1 MFTKTMPAVL
11 RTVALAAL
19 FASAGLS
26 AAHAQATAA
35 AAPATKPAA
44 TAAAGTASSSG
55 GATNIGTFKDWSA
68 FVSTTADGKMC
79 FIATQPTSSKYS
91 QTTTGRD
98 PAFLQITS
106 IPSKNVTNEVSSI
119 AGYTFLASADV
130 TADVDGTS
138 FKMFLDASHPD
149 TTWADASSEQALVDA
164 MKKGHV
170 FTLTGTSKR
179 KTLVTDTYSLS
190 GISAAL
196 DAAAKACAGG

>member
-1 MFTKTMPAVL
+1 MITTPMSSVV
-11 RTVALAAL
+11 RTLTLAAL
-19 FASAGLS
+19 LSVAVAAGASAQQ
-26 AAHAQATAA
+26 AA
-35 AAPATKPAA
+35 
-44 TAAAGTASSSG
+44 G
-55 GATNIGTFKDWSA
+55 GATKLDTFKDWTA
-68 FVSTTADGKMC
+68 FTSDTPDGKMC
-79 FIATQPTSSKYS
+79 FIATQPTASKYS

-98 PAFLQITS
+98 PAFLQITR
-106 IPSKNVTNEVSSI
+106 IPSKSVVNEVSSI

-130 TADVDGTS
+130 TTDVDGAK

-149 TTWADASSEQALVDA
+149 TTWADASQEAALVDA

-196 DAAAKACAGG
+196 DAIAKACP

>member
-1 MFTKTMPAVL
+1 MITKTMSAVL
-11 RTVALAAL
+11 RPVALAAL
-19 FASAGLS
+19 LVSAGLT
-26 AAHAQATAA
+26 AAHAQATTTTAA
-35 AAPATKPAA
+35 AAKPAA
-44 TAAAGTASSSG
+44 PTAAAASTAGG
-55 GATNIGTFKDWSA
+55 GASNIGTFKDWSA
-68 FVSTTADGKMC
+68 FVSTTSDGKMC

-91 QTTTGRD
+91 QTTSGRD

-119 AGYTFLASADV
+119 AGYTFLASAAV
-130 TADVDGTS
+130 TADVDGTQ

-149 TTWADASSEQALVDA
+149 TTWADASSEAALVDA

-179 KTLVTDTYSLS
+179 KTQVVDTYSLS